1 MTNRIKLLSIVLAIL
16 PVFTFAQDSKWNLS
30 GSVDVYGRL
39 NFSTVQDVAPGTSFA
54 NLPGFA
60 LGFFNGVFSYEGE
73 KVGFTAD
80 LVYGPRGQEA
90 VFNEVG
96 SSNILNQLY
105 AYLNVSDKTTLTVG
119 NFNTFLGYEVISPT
133 GNFHYSTSYLFSYGP
148 FSHTGIKLDNQL
160 SDSVSFMI
168 GAFNPTDVVDYNRTN
183 VYTFGAQLGI
193 KDQYLNLLGGDG
205 ILQFDFTGGISFGD
219 SFSLGVNATIANYS
233 DSEDIQSGFSGVALY
248 PQVDFN
254 EDSSLGLRFEYFSDD
269 NDYTGVFGADK
280 ATNLSFTLTGS
291 FGINDLTIKPELRL
305 DSASEEIFLDS
316 SDSYTDSLVSGVV
329 AFIYAF

>member
-1 MTNRIKLLSIVLAIL
+1 MINRIKLLSIVLAIL

-219 SFSLGVNATIANYS
+219 SFNLGVNATIANYS
-233 DSEDIQSGFSGVALY
+233 DREDIQSGFSGVALY
-248 PQVDFN
+248 PQFDFN
-254 EDSSLGLRFEYFSDD
+254 EDSSLGFRFEYFSDD

-305 DSASEEIFLDS
+305 DSASEEIFLAS